1 MQLSIPR
8 QVRRPLALTPLI
20 DVVFLLLLFFMLAS
34 TFQKY
39 GEVDLA
45 TPGTGVGAAKALRP
59 ALLRIHEDGR
69 IDFNAR
75 TIEKD
80 ELAAVLSDLASSEDG
95 RLLVQVRP
103 GASTQAMIDVLDQVR
118 TSGVQRVMVA
128 R

>member
-1 MQLSIPR
+1 MRLNVPA

-45 TPGTGVGAAKALRP
+45 TPGTGLGAAKALRP
-59 ALLRIHEDGR
+59 ALLRIHEDGT
-69 IDFNAR
+69 IDFNA
-75 TIEKD
+75 TKIEMGD
-80 ELAAVLSDLASSEDG
+80 LAEVLAELAASEEG

-103 GASTQAMIDVLDQVR
+103 GASTQAMIDVLEQVR
-118 TSGVQRVMVA
+118 SSGVERVMVA